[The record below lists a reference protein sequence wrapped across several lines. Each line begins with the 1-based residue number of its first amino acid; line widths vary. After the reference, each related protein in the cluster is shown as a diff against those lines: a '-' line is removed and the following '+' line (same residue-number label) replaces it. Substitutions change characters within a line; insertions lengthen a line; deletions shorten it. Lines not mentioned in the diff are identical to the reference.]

1 MRRKLAAGN
10 WKMNGTSDSLGE
22 VDSLIAAHPSP
33 TVDIV
38 ICPPATLLS
47 RMAGAPG
54 GARSRSAGRIAT
66 PPPRARIPAT
76 SRSRC
81 WPTRARA
88 M

>member
-10 WKMNGTSDSLGE
+10 WKMNGTSDSLAE
-22 VDSLIAAHPSP
+22 VDRLIAGHPAP
-33 TVDIV
+33 AVDIV

-47 RMAGAPG
+47 RMAGAPD
-54 GARSRSAGRIAT
+54 GAPSRSAGRIAM

-81 WPTRARA
+81 WPMRARP